1 MPSSKISQI
10 LNSMREGDGFHYKL
24 LEEGYFIVEMTG
36 PTTLQPASS
45 DFRKASLVGSLG
57 WPTDLWLLIGWFSN
71 RMGTSFD
78 DGKVREND

>member
-10 LNSMREGDGFHYKL
+10 LNSIREGDGFHYKL
-24 LEEGYFIVEMTG
+24 LEEAYFIVEMTG
-36 PTTLQPASS
+36 PATVQLARS
-45 DFRKASLVGSLG
+45 DFRKASLVGSRD

-78 DGKVREND
+78 DGKAREND

>member
-10 LNSMREGDGFHYKL
+10 LNSTHEGGGFHYKL

-45 DFRKASLVGSLG
+45 DFRKASLVSSLG
-57 WPTDLWLLIGWFSN
+57 WPTDLRLLIPSSLGQLKEMWAEKDSE
-71 RMGTSFD
+71 G
-78 DGKVREND
+78 VE

>member
-1 MPSSKISQI
+1 MVFIT
-10 LNSMREGDGFHYKL
+10 NS
-24 LEEGYFIVEMTG
+24 YFIVEMTG
-36 PTTLQPASS
+36 PATVQLARS

-57 WPTDLWLLIGWFSN
+57 WSTDLWLLIGWFSN